1 MQQLPFKDL
10 KNIDI
15 SQFQPQI
22 EGLKSVSLKY
32 RCALREIETKFAV
45 LNDEYKSVHSHNPI
59 EHMKSR
65 IKTPESILEKL
76 NRRGLELSIESA
88 ETLTDIAGIRVICS
102 FLSDVY
108 EIAASIKAQTDLT
121 IIKER
126 DYIKSPKDN
135 GYRSLHLVVSIPVFF
150 SKKVENVPV
159 EIQFRTVS
167 MDTWA
172 SLEHKLRYKYSGEM
186 PHDIGKMLLN
196 CASTTSHLDEEMLM
210 AHNRLMNNHI

>member
-1 MQQLPFKDL
+1 MTQLPLKDF

-15 SQFQPQI
+15 SNLDSHI
-22 EGLKSVSLKY
+22 EDFRSLSLKY
-32 RCALREIETKFAV
+32 RCALREIEAKFAT
-45 LNDEYKSVHSHNPI
+45 LNDEYKSIHSHNPI

-65 IKTPESILEKL
+65 LKTPESVLEKL
-76 NRRGLELSIESA
+76 QRKGLEFSIESA

-108 EIAASIKAQTDLT
+108 EIAASIKAQNDLT
-121 IIKER
+121 VIKER
-126 DYIKSPKDN
+126 DYIKSPKAN

-186 PHDIGKMLLN
+186 PDDISEMLLN
-196 CASTTSHLDEEMLM
+196 CANITTDLDEKMLM
-210 AHNRLMNNHI
+210 AHNRLIT

>member
-1 MQQLPFKDL
+1 MPQLPFKDL

-15 SQFQPQI
+15 SQFGTQI
-22 EGLKSVSLKY
+22 EDFKSLSLKY

-45 LNDEYKSVHSHNPI
+45 LNDEYKSIHSYNPI

-65 IKTPESILEKL
+65 LKTPESILEKL
-76 NRRGLELSIESA
+76 QRRGLELSIESA

-126 DYIKSPKDN
+126 DYIKNPKDN
-135 GYRSLHLVVSIPVFF
+135 GYRSLHLVVSVPVFF

-159 EIQFRTVS
+159 EIQFRTIS

-172 SLEHKLRYKYSGEM
+172 SLEHKLRYKYEGEM
-186 PHDIGKMLLN
+186 PDDISTMLLN
-196 CASTTSHLDEEMLM
+196 CAGTTTHLDEEMLM
-210 AHNRLMNNHI
+210 ARNRLMNNHI